1 MSKNGP
7 KETINISF
15 FNKNKDSEDKSKQ
28 NDSNN
33 SNKNNNSPNASKPER
48 NENSQKIILKKE
60 SNPNNNNNDS
70 SNTILNKKR
79 ERTQSHGKEQEEEAN
94 NTMNNLSK
102 RKMPLNEAKKEMKD
116 FEMLI
121 FNTEKEIQKK
131 NGLVFP
137 DLSFEDNLPDE
148 IKNKLIDNFLERP
161 DIKKILNESNVQK

>member
-15 FNKNKDSEDKSKQ
+15 LNKAKESEDKSKQ

-33 SNKNNNSPNASKPER
+33 TNKNNNISNSSKPDK
-48 NENSQKIILKKE
+48 NENIPKIISKKE
-60 SNPNNNNNDS
+60 NQTNNNNDS

-79 ERTQSHGKEQEEEAN
+79 ERTQSHGKEQEEE
-94 NTMNNLSK
+94 TNNLSK

-116 FEMLI
+116 FELLI

-131 NGLVFP
+131 YGLVFP

-148 IKNKLIDNFLERP
+148 FKNKLIDNFLERP
-161 DIKKILNESNVQK
+161 DIKKILNEVNTQK

>member
-15 FNKNKDSEDKSKQ
+15 LNKAKESEDKSKQ
-28 NDSNN
+28 IDSNN
-33 SNKNNNSPNASKPER
+33 TNKNNNVSNSSKPDK
-48 NENSQKIILKKE
+48 NENIPKIISKKE
-60 SNPNNNNNDS
+60 NQTNNNNDS

-79 ERTQSHGKEQEEEAN
+79 ERTQSHGKEQEEEIN
-94 NTMNNLSK
+94 NTTNNLSK
-102 RKMPLNEAKKEMKD
+102 RRMPLNEAKKEMKD
-116 FEMLI
+116 FELLI

-131 NGLVFP
+131 YGLVFP

-161 DIKKILNESNVQK
+161 DIKKILNEVNIQK

>member
-15 FNKNKDSEDKSKQ
+15 LNKAKESEDKSKQ

-33 SNKNNNSPNASKPER
+33 TNKNNNISNSSKPDK
-48 NENSQKIILKKE
+48 NENIPKIISKKE
-60 SNPNNNNNDS
+60 NQTNNNNDS

-79 ERTQSHGKEQEEEAN
+79 ERTQSHGKEQEEETN
-94 NTMNNLSK
+94 NTTNNLSK

-116 FEMLI
+116 FELLI

-131 NGLVFP
+131 YGLVFP

-148 IKNKLIDNFLERP
+148 FKNKLIDNFLERP
-161 DIKKILNESNVQK
+161 DIKKILNEVNTQK

>member
-1 MSKNGP
+1 MSKNGQ

-15 FNKNKDSEDKSKQ
+15 LNKTKESEDKLKQ

-33 SNKNNNSPNASKPER
+33 TNKNNNTSNSSKTDKD
-48 NENSQKIILKKE
+48 ENIPKIISKKE
-60 SNPNNNNNDS
+60 NNTNNNDS
-70 SNTILNKKR
+70 SNSILNKKR
-79 ERTQSHGKEQEEEAN
+79 ERTQSHGKEQEEEIN
-94 NTMNNLSK
+94 NTTNNLSK

-116 FEMLI
+116 FELLI

-131 NGLVFP
+131 YGLVFP

-161 DIKKILNESNVQK
+161 DIKKILNEVNTQK

>member
-15 FNKNKDSEDKSKQ
+15 LNKAKESEDKSKQ

-33 SNKNNNSPNASKPER
+33 TNKNNNISNSSKPDK
-48 NENSQKIILKKE
+48 NENIPKIISKKE
-60 SNPNNNNNDS
+60 NQTNNNNDS

-79 ERTQSHGKEQEEEAN
+79 ERTQSHGKEQEEEK
-94 NTMNNLSK
+94 NNLSK

-116 FEMLI
+116 FELLI

-131 NGLVFP
+131 YGLVFP

-148 IKNKLIDNFLERP
+148 FKNKLIDNFLERP
-161 DIKKILNESNVQK
+161 DIKKILNEVNTQK